1 MFMLTV
7 NCLFYFFVL
16 FNTCITEHKLLI
28 KYQSAASAVLFFSL
42 PQRGRGTACYNIK
55 CNTRK
60 KYRQYSY
67 QGVKCSYHTT
77 FSNGGKN
84 IVLHTFYTIRTILST
99 RIFKRR
105 KKFSRNCEID
115 GKKPLNNQSRD

>member
-1 MFMLTV
+1 MFAIS
-7 NCLFYFFVL
+7 VL
-16 FNTCITEHKLLI
+16 LHVFILYSTYITEHKLLI
-28 KYQSAASAVLFFSL
+28 KYQSAASAALFFLSL

-105 KKFSRNCEID
+105 KKFSRNREID